1 MSKKNIVVFTGAGV
15 SADSG
20 IKTFR
25 DADGLWENH
34 KVEDVAT
41 PEAWIK
47 NKELVLKFYNERRK
61 QLLNAQPNAMHIFIA
76 CLEKEYNVNV
86 ITQNVDDL
94 HERAGSKNV
103 LHLHGELTKA
113 RSTINPELIYT
124 IKKDTLELGDLCEL
138 KSQLRPHIVWFGE
151 DVPEMDNAY
160 KQTEFTDLFIVVGT
174 SLSVYPAANLL
185 TYVSAYTP
193 KILVDP
199 GTFNLDYVKNLTHI
213 QATAANGVIALNQA
227 IDKLF
232 NVKSFL

>member
-1 MSKKNIVVFTGAGV
+1 MIKKKIIVFTGAGI

-41 PEAWIK
+41 PEAWVK

-61 QLLNAQPNAMHIFIA
+61 QLNEVQPNAMHYFIA
-76 CLEKEYNVNV
+76 SLENEYEVNV

-103 LHLHGELTKA
+103 LHLHGELIKA
-113 RSTINPELIYT
+113 RSTLNPDLIYT
-124 IKKDTLELGDLCEL
+124 LKKDTIEIGDLCEL

-151 DVPEMDNAY
+151 DVPLIHAAARLVSECDI
-160 KQTEFTDLFIVVGT
+160 LIIIGT
-174 SLSVYPAANLL
+174 SLVVYPAAGLMS
-185 TYVSAYTP
+185 YAPDDAPIY
-193 KILVDP
+193 
-199 GTFNLDYVKNLTHI
+199 Y
-213 QATAANGVIALNQA
+213 
-227 IDKLF
+227 IDKNPNSDIIRNKNIKIMQGLASDCLRELKF
-232 NVKSFL
+232 

>member
-1 MSKKNIVVFTGAGV
+1 MIKKKIIVFTGAGI

-41 PEAWIK
+41 PEAWVK

-61 QLLNAQPNAMHIFIA
+61 QLNEVQPNAMHYFIA
-76 CLEKEYNVNV
+76 SLENEYEVNV
-86 ITQNVDDL
+86 ITQNVDAL

-103 LHLHGELTKA
+103 LHLHGELIKA
-113 RSTINPELIYT
+113 RSTLNPDLIYT
-124 IKKDTLELGDLCEL
+124 LKKDTIEIGDLCEL

-151 DVPEMDNAY
+151 DVPQMDTAY
-160 KQTEFTDLFIVVGT
+160 QQTEYTDLFIVIGT
-174 SLSVYPAANLL
+174 SLNVYPAANLL

-199 GTFNLDYVKNLTHI
+199 GTFNLDYINNLTHI
-213 QATAANGVIALNQA
+213 KLKAAQGVSSLNEA
-227 IDKLF
+227 ITKAF
-232 NVKSFL
+232 K

>member
-1 MSKKNIVVFTGAGV
+1 MIKKKIIVFTGAGI

-41 PEAWIK
+41 PEAWVK

-61 QLLNAQPNAMHIFIA
+61 QLNEVQPNAMHYFIA
-76 CLEKEYNVNV
+76 SLENEYEVNV

-103 LHLHGELTKA
+103 LHLHGELIKA
-113 RSTINPELIYT
+113 RSTLNPDLIYT
-124 IKKDTLELGDLCEL
+124 LKKDTIEIGDLCEL

-151 DVPEMDNAY
+151 DVPQMDTAY
-160 KQTEFTDLFIVVGT
+160 QQTEYTDLFIVIGT
-174 SLSVYPAANLL
+174 SLNVYPAANLL

-199 GTFNLDYVKNLTHI
+199 GTFNLDYINNLTHI
-213 QATAANGVIALNQA
+213 KLKAAQGVSSLNEA
-227 IDKLF
+227 ITKAF
-232 NVKSFL
+232 K

>member
-1 MSKKNIVVFTGAGV
+1 MIKKKIIVFTGAGI

-41 PEAWIK
+41 PEAWVK

-61 QLLNAQPNAMHIFIA
+61 QLNEEHPNAMHYFIA
-76 CLEKEYNVNV
+76 SLENEYEVNV

-103 LHLHGELTKA
+103 LHLHGELIKA
-113 RSTINPELIYT
+113 RSTLNHDLIYT
-124 IKKDTLELGDLCEL
+124 LKKDTIEIGDLCEL

-151 DVPEMDNAY
+151 DVPQMDTAY
-160 KQTEFTDLFIVVGT
+160 QQTEYTDLFIVIGT
-174 SLSVYPAANLL
+174 SLNVYPAANLL

-199 GTFNLDYVKNLTHI
+199 GTFNLDYINNLTHI
-213 QATAANGVIALNQA
+213 KLKAAQGVSSLNEA
-227 IDKLF
+227 ITKAF
-232 NVKSFL
+232 K